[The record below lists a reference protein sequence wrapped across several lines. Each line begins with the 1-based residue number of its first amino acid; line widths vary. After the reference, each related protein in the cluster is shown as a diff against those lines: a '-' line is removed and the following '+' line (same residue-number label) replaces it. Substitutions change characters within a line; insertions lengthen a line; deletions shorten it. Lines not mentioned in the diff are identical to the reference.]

1 MFKLNADGVQIKC
14 RTRPPQFD
22 EIQFVGL
29 AGVPVPGSQRGHA
42 AFPVRHD
49 PVVDRSDACAEPF
62 GGPLGLLSIALMG
75 LLVRGLGLLLLGLAS
90 TAGQLIGSMLIDW
103 LVPALG
109 TQVYLVTVL
118 GAFVA
123 LAGAVIA
130 AIPSAKNES
139 DAAASQ
145 SIA

>member
-1 MFKLNADGVQIKC
+1 MFSGCGDGREYSQSGTGVAHIELIVNYVEISAG
-14 RTRPPQFD
+14 TGNPPAILSAYNF
-22 EIQFVGL
+22 
-29 AGVPVPGSQRGHA
+29 
-42 AFPVRHD
+42 
-49 PVVDRSDACAEPF
+49 CAEPF

>member
-1 MFKLNADGVQIKC
+1 
-14 RTRPPQFD
+14 
-22 EIQFVGL
+22 
-29 AGVPVPGSQRGHA
+29 
-42 AFPVRHD
+42 
-49 PVVDRSDACAEPF
+49 
-62 GGPLGLLSIALMG
+62 MG
-75 LLVRGLGLLLLGLAS
+75 LLVRGLGYCSRTGS
-90 TAGQLIGSMLIDW
+90 TAGQLIGSVLIDW

-109 TQVYLVTVL
+109 AQVYLVTVL

-123 LAGAVIA
+123 LVGAVIA